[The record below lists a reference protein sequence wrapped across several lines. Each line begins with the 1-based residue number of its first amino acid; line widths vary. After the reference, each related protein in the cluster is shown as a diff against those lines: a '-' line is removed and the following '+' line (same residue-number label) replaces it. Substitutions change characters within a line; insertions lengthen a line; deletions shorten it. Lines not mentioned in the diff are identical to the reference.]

1 MDIFK
6 HFGIDMN
13 NDTLSQIIDKMN
25 DKGVGNFCIT
35 PSTDDNTPKGM
46 FLVLSDPEAVPYVQR
61 ALEEYDADMEQ
72 EDAAGEEAI

>member
-25 DKGVGNFCIT
+25 DKGLGSFYIKPSIDGET
-35 PSTDDNTPKGM
+35 PMGM
-46 FLVLSDPEAVPYVQR
+46 FLVLADPKAVPYVER
-61 ALEEYDADMEQ
+61 ALEEYDADTEKA
-72 EDAAGEEAI
+72 E